1 MSLIRDKEE
10 KCNLWIAWS
19 LCSSV
24 CRFSRLLCCSG
35 TKAAVRGGK
44 MLTWHL
50 HFQRHSRL
58 FGSILLSTIILSAD
72 NHSKGVGWRG
82 CDNKEEEEDCVA
94 SWLLAASVAG
104 VAS

>member
-1 MSLIRDKEE
+1 MDSVVLVE
-10 KCNLWIAWS
+10 
-19 LCSSV
+19 LCV
-24 CRFSRLLCCSG
+24 PVFE
-35 TKAAVRGGK
+35 AAVLFWDKGRRGGK

-72 NHSKGVGWRG
+72 NHGKGVGWRG

>member
-1 MSLIRDKEE
+1 MDSVVVVELCVPVFEAVLFWDKG
-10 KCNLWIAWS
+10 
-19 LCSSV
+19 
-24 CRFSRLLCCSG
+24 R
-35 TKAAVRGGK
+35 RGGK

-82 CDNKEEEEDCVA
+82 CDNKEEDCAA
-94 SWLLAASVAG
+94 SWLLAASGAG

>member
-1 MSLIRDKEE
+1 MVLVQ
-10 KCNLWIAWS
+10 
-19 LCSSV
+19 LCV
-24 CRFSRLLCCSG
+24 PVFE
-35 TKAAVRGGK
+35 AAVLSWDKGRRGGNK
-44 MLTWHL
+44 MMLTWHL

-82 CDNKEEEEDCVA
+82 CDNKEEEEDCAA
-94 SWLLAASVAG
+94 SWLLAASGAG